1 MNEES
6 NLRNDELM
14 HYGVIGMK
22 WGVHRGQSAKAY
34 AKASDKLNR
43 MSGKINK
50 YQAKAT
56 KKMYKADK
64 KMYNPFSSKASVKK
78 AHLEASKYQNKVDR
92 RVYKAKKW
100 MDQMS
105 KVFADTPQS
114 LSKEQ
119 IALGKQ
125 YADRLQ
131 KNAEMNSMMYKY
143 GMAGA

>member
-14 HYGVIGMK
+14 HYGVMGMK

-34 AKASDKLNR
+34 AKASNKLNK

-64 KMYNPFSSKASVKK
+64 KMYNPFSSEASVKK
-78 AHLEASKYQNKVDR
+78 AHLEASKYQN
-92 RVYKAKKW
+92 
-100 MDQMS
+100 
-105 KVFADTPQS
+105 
-114 LSKEQ
+114 
-119 IALGKQ
+119 IA
-125 YADRLQ
+125 
-131 KNAEMNSMMYKY
+131 
-143 GMAGA
+143 